1 MAAYR
6 RPSWKSCFALLAT
19 LAFLVVSNAVFL
31 PAHSHDSFQD
41 RTCALCRSG
50 HMPTLEPYVNTQVQ
64 ATHLVEWRIES
75 SELSPILE
83 AAARPNPPRA
93 PPA

>member
-1 MAAYR
+1 MAAHR
-6 RPSWKSCFALLAT
+6 RPSWKSWLALLAT

-31 PAHSHDSFQD
+31 PAHSHGSFED

-50 HMPTLEPYVNTQVQ
+50 HMPTLEPYVSTQVQ
-64 ATHLVEWRIES
+64 AAQLVEWRIES

>member
-1 MAAYR
+1 MAAFR
-6 RPSWKSCFALLAT
+6 RLSWKSWLALLAT
-19 LAFLVVSNAVFL
+19 LAFVAVSNAVLL
-31 PAHSHDSFQD
+31 PSHSHGALQD

-50 HMPTLEPYVNTQVQ
+50 HMPTLEPYIGAQVQ
-64 ATHLVEWRIES
+64 TAQLVEWRIEI
-75 SELSPILE
+75 SELIPILE